1 MRDQGSQ
8 PETARAAAAWLEK
21 FPFYQLTL
29 EPDGLRARRVG
40 WVRLVPVAFL
50 SVWLAG
56 WCLGEVFAVRMLL
69 DLVGDGLLGKG
80 GFPRLVLHDPSTWV
94 VFLPLGFIAFW
105 LVGWTAGGLFA
116 ILQAAYFAAGW
127 DHVRVT
133 PSGLEIA
140 RGVGPFS
147 LRRTIPKERVT
158 GLLLRQGGKIYA
170 VADSRKHPVL
180 SLRHG
185 DQARQA
191 RDHLSALLVSGA
203 HDLASLPAAVPE
215 SWTVRSALDGT
226 QLLEPRRGNRAL
238 RALVRLAIAG
248 FAGYGLELV
257 RRQAAFLGETA
268 PIAGGFLLVIAV
280 SFLVLAAFT
289 AGGGKRYR
297 VAHGRITRERYFGS
311 WTQREEFA
319 PPRLSLRFSIDS
331 DGDESCALVVQAE
344 RRKHR
349 ILSTLNDPEAVLQLG
364 RWLEQQ
370 TGAPLSLPREL
381 RAA

>member
-1 MRDQGSQ
+1 
-8 PETARAAAAWLEK
+8 
-21 FPFYQLTL
+21 
-29 EPDGLRARRVG
+29 
-40 WVRLVPVAFL
+40 
-50 SVWLAG
+50 
-56 WCLGEVFAVRMLL
+56 
-69 DLVGDGLLGKG
+69 
-80 GFPRLVLHDPSTWV
+80 
-94 VFLPLGFIAFW
+94 
-105 LVGWTAGGLFA
+105 
-116 ILQAAYFAAGW
+116 
-127 DHVRVT
+127 
-133 PSGLEIA
+133 
-140 RGVGPFS
+140 
-147 LRRTIPKERVT
+147 
-158 GLLLRQGGKIYA
+158 
-170 VADSRKHPVL
+170 
-180 SLRHG
+180 
-185 DQARQA
+185 
-191 RDHLSALLVSGA
+191 
-203 HDLASLPAAVPE
+203 
-215 SWTVRSALDGT
+215 VRSALDGT